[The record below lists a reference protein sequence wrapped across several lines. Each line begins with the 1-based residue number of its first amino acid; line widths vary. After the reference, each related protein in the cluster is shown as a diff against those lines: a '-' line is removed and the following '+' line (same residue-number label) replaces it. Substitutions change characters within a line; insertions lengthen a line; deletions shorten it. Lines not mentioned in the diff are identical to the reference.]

1 MEKTVS
7 AFLERQ
13 LANKDLTHEAAGR
26 VTAVH
31 EAGEDTDGAAVVAS
45 AGGGAANSAS
55 GESNL
60 VILLGS
66 RGS

>member
-31 EAGEDTDGAAVVAS
+31 EAGEDTEGAAVVAS
-45 AGGGAANSAS
+45 ASDGAVNSAS
-55 GESNL
+55 G
-60 VILLGS
+60 
-66 RGS
+66 